1 MDYKKLNLEKIK
13 VLSEEIRKA
22 MESLKEYAQLQESEV
37 LGNKTILNAAKYN
50 FIIAIQATI
59 DLCHH
64 IVAKLAGK
72 IPDEYGGCFLILKD
86 MGLIDEAY
94 ALRLKAM
101 AGFRNILIHLYHE
114 VDDKRVIKH
123 LKEDLWVIERFL
135 DVVGGLIKEQ

>member
-1 MDYKKLNLEKIK
+1 MDYKKLNPEKIK

-72 IPDEYGGCFLILKD
+72 IPDAYGGCFLILKD

-94 ALRLKAM
+94 AVRLKAM

-135 DVVGGLIKEQ
+135 DVVRGLIKEQ